1 MPAVPGYSG
10 SLITN
15 VEGLTSGKK
24 YNLKFY
30 WNAWRVPADGD
41 GCVIQVTAAGQ
52 AVGTISKPAWV
63 GNPGYHLFTADFT
76 PSTTSGDISLEWTC
90 TNPQSGWTADFWFD
104 DFSVCDAPS
113 DPSTPGGDPGT
124 TTCTNLIDN
133 GGLEGANDAEHA
145 WSGTGSL
152 KFGQQ
157 AEQPGASD
165 PVAFDGRQY
174 LCVK

>member
-1 MPAVPGYSG
+1 MPAIPGYSG

-30 WNAWRVPADGD
+30 WNAWRVPSSDD
-41 GCVIQVTAAGQ
+41 GCSIQVTAADQG
-52 AVGTISKPAWV
+52 VGTISRSDWAA
-63 GNPGYHLFTADFT
+63 NPGYHLFTADFT
-76 PSTTSGDISLEWTC
+76 PSNTSGDISLVWIC
-90 TNPQSGWTADFWFD
+90 TNAHSGWTADFWFD

-113 DPSTPGGDPGT
+113 DPSNPGGDPG

-133 GGLEGANDAEHA
+133 GGLEGANYGTHA
-145 WSGTGSL
+145 WDGTGNL

-157 AEQPGASD
+157 AEQPAAGD
-165 PVAFDGRQY
+165 PVAFDGQQY